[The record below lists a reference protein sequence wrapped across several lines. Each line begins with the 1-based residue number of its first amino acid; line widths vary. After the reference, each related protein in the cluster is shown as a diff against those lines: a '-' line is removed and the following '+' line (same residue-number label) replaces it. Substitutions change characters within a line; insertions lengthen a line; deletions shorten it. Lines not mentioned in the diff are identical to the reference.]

1 MVKKRMKIIPKKY
14 KKKKTSTLTMGN
26 LYDINKNLIKD
37 NVSPLTE
44 EKLAEKRQIIL
55 DFLNEMYYML
65 LCHDRRDYT
74 VFRINE
80 SKEECVKIL
89 IDECLKNRGEILSI
103 EPTEN
108 KDAFEIW
115 IKIENE
121 VFCYYFFPYS
131 QAIIE
136 C

>member
-1 MVKKRMKIIPKKY
+1 MKIIPKKY

-37 NVSPLTE
+37 NISPLTG

-74 VFRINE
+74 VFRISE

-115 IKIENE
+115 IKIEDE

>member
-1 MVKKRMKIIPKKY
+1 MKVLKKY
-14 KKKKTSTLTMGN
+14 KKKKSNKKVSLSAGN
-26 LYDINKNLIKD
+26 LYDINKNLVKD

-44 EKLAEKRQIIL
+44 EEIADKRQLIL
-55 DFLNEMYYML
+55 NFLTEMYYML
-65 LCHDRRDYT
+65 LCNDRKDYT
-74 VFRINE
+74 VFRISN

-115 IKIENE
+115 IKVEDE

>member
-1 MVKKRMKIIPKKY
+1 MKVLKKY
-14 KKKKTSTLTMGN
+14 KKKKSNKKVSLSAGN
-26 LYDINKNLIKD
+26 LYDINKNLMKD

-44 EKLAEKRQIIL
+44 EEIADKRQLIL
-55 DFLNEMYYML
+55 NFLTEMYYML
-65 LCHDRRDYT
+65 LCNDRKDYT
-74 VFRINE
+74 VFRINN

-115 IKIENE
+115 MKIENE
-121 VFCYYFFPYS
+121 AFCYYFFPYS

>member
-1 MVKKRMKIIPKKY
+1 MKIMPKKY

-74 VFRINE
+74 VFRIKE
-80 SKEECVKIL
+80 SKEECAKIL

>member
-1 MVKKRMKIIPKKY
+1 MKVLKKY
-14 KKKKTSTLTMGN
+14 KKKNSNKKVSLSAGN
-26 LYDINKNLIKD
+26 LYDINKNLVKD

-44 EKLAEKRQIIL
+44 EEIADKRQLIL
-55 DFLNEMYYML
+55 NFLTEMYYML

-115 IKIENE
+115 IKVEDE

>member
-1 MVKKRMKIIPKKY
+1 MKILKKHN
-14 KKKKTSTLTMGN
+14 KKKNNRKVSLSAGN
-26 LYDINKNLIKD
+26 LYDINKNLVKD
-37 NVSPLTE
+37 NVSPLTKE
-44 EKLAEKRQIIL
+44 EIADKRQLIL
-55 DFLNEMYYML
+55 NFLTEMYYML
-65 LCHDRRDYT
+65 LCNDRKDYT
-74 VFRINE
+74 VFRITE
-80 SKEECVKIL
+80 SKEECVNIL

-115 IKIENE
+115 MKIENE
-121 VFCYYFFPYS
+121 AFCYYFFPYS

>member
-1 MVKKRMKIIPKKY
+1 MKIMPKKY
-14 KKKKTSTLTMGN
+14 KKKKTSTLTMGS

-115 IKIENE
+115 IKIEDE

>member
-1 MVKKRMKIIPKKY
+1 MVKKKMKIMPKKY

-74 VFRINE
+74 VFRIKE

-115 IKIENE
+115 IKIEDE

>member
-1 MVKKRMKIIPKKY
+1 MKLIR
-14 KKKKTSTLTMGN
+14 KKKNNKTTKLSMGS
-26 LYDINKNLIKD
+26 LYELNKNLIKK

-44 EKLAEKRQIIL
+44 EELAGKGQIIL
-55 DFLNEMYYML
+55 DFIEKTYYML

-74 VFRINE
+74 VFRISE

-115 IKIENE
+115 IKIEDE

>member
-1 MVKKRMKIIPKKY
+1 MKVLKKY
-14 KKKKTSTLTMGN
+14 KKKKSNKKVSLSAGN
-26 LYDINKNLIKD
+26 LYDINKNLVKD

-44 EKLAEKRQIIL
+44 EEITDKRQLIL
-55 DFLNEMYYML
+55 NFLTEMYYML
-65 LCHDRRDYT
+65 LCNDRKDYT
-74 VFRINE
+74 VFRISN

-115 IKIENE
+115 MKIEDE
-121 VFCYYFFPYS
+121 AFCYYFFPYS

>member
-1 MVKKRMKIIPKKY
+1 MVKKKMKIMPKKY

-74 VFRINE
+74 VFRIKE

-121 VFCYYFFPYS
+121 AFCYYFFPYS

>member
-1 MVKKRMKIIPKKY
+1 MKIMPKKY

-74 VFRINE
+74 VFRIKE

>member
-1 MVKKRMKIIPKKY
+1 MKIMPKKY

-74 VFRINE
+74 VFRIKE

-115 IKIENE
+115 IKIEDE